1 MTPPQFIAACP
12 RCGRSADVHA
22 ISELADL
29 ARLQLGQVQPASP
42 TGPAQSQP
50 GYLAE
55 PQAGPLP
62 DPGAATRRPAR
73 PSRNLDTDLG
83 ASVGDSVGDVIG
95 GAVAGAAISAAAGLI
110 GRAIR
115 KRAEKA
121 LTERVMPAVASL
133 AADRQSALQQQI
145 AIAERYP
152 ALRACLADQVVFLDG
167 GSATVPL
174 PDLATLTMQQADSI
188 VSQLREA

>member
-12 RCGRSADVHA
+12 RCGRSADVHS

-62 DPGAATRRPAR
+62 DPGAAGRRPAR
-73 PSRNLDTDLG
+73 PSRDLDTDVG
-83 ASVGDSVGDVIG
+83 ASVGDVIG
-95 GAVAGAAISAAAGLI
+95 GAVAGAAITAAAGLI

-133 AADRQSALQQQI
+133 AADRQAALQQQI

-167 GSATVPL
+167 GTATAPL
-174 PDLATLTMQQADSI
+174 PDLATLTMQQADGI
-188 VSQLREA
+188 VTQLREA